1 MPAIPNISDT
11 LSRAIYA
18 DLQRYLP
25 PGADNSPE
33 GIELHNQRAMTVV
46 AHLLPENAA
55 EADVA
60 VQIVAA
66 QFHARDA
73 LRAAVCAAQDPDE
86 VRRCRAQASSMMRQA
101 DSGIRTLLRL
111 QAERTKAE
119 KELRPAAMER
129 AGYWFKSVS
138 VPEPEPPPAPQQP
151 ALPPPAIPPK
161 LQYGA
166 MTPAER
172 YATLY
177 PDRATRILVEQGL
190 SPSLN
195 FPPPDPAVVQEL
207 LSSGSPIIRALY
219 ENAQATWPSPW
230 EGVS

>member
-1 MPAIPNISDT
+1 
-11 LSRAIYA
+11 
-18 DLQRYLP
+18 
-25 PGADNSPE
+25 
-33 GIELHNQRAMTVV
+33 
-46 AHLLPENAA
+46 
-55 EADVA
+55 
-60 VQIVAA
+60 
-66 QFHARDA
+66 
-73 LRAAVCAAQDPDE
+73 
-86 VRRCRAQASSMMRQA
+86 
-101 DSGIRTLLRL
+101 
-111 QAERTKAE
+111 
-119 KELRPAAMER
+119 
-129 AGYWFKSVS
+129 
-138 VPEPEPPPAPQQP
+138 
-151 ALPPPAIPPK
+151 
-161 LQYGA
+161 

>member
-18 DLQRYLP
+18 DVQRYLP

-55 EADVA
+55 EAESRCRLSPPNFMPGTRSELPFA
-60 VQIVAA
+60 
-66 QFHARDA
+66 
-73 LRAAVCAAQDPDE
+73 AAQDPDE

-207 LSSGSPIIRALY
+207 LSSGSPSIRALY
-219 ENAQATWPSPW
+219 ENAQATWPSPS

>member
-1 MPAIPNISDT
+1 MHAIPNIPEA

-18 DLQRYLP
+18 DLLAHLP
-25 PGADNSPE
+25 PGSDDTPQ
-33 GIELHNQRAMTVV
+33 GIELRNQRAMTVV
-46 AHLLPENAA
+46 AHLLPENGA

-73 LRAAVCAAQDPDE
+73 LRAAVRAAEDPAE

-138 VPEPEPPPAPQQP
+138 VPEPEPPTAPQP
-151 ALPPPAIPPK
+151 ALPPPPIPPK

-177 PDRATRILVEQGL
+177 PDRATHILVEQGL
-190 SPSLN
+190 PPNLN
-195 FPPPDPAVVQEL
+195 FPPPEPEVVQEL

-219 ENAQATWPSPW
+219 ETAQATWPSPW
-230 EGVS
+230 DGVS

>member
-1 MPAIPNISDT
+1 MLAIPNISEA

-18 DLQRYLP
+18 ELLAHLP
-25 PGADNSPE
+25 PGSDNSPE
-33 GIELHNQRAMTVV
+33 GIELRNQRAMTVV

-60 VQIVAA
+60 VQIVGA

-73 LRAAVCAAQDPDE
+73 LRAAVCAAHDPAE

-138 VPEPEPPPAPQQP
+138 VPEPDPPASQP
-151 ALPPPAIPPK
+151 AVPPLAVPPK

-177 PDRATRILVEQGL
+177 PDRATHILVEQGV
-190 SPSLN
+190 PANLN
-195 FPPPDPAVVQEL
+195 FPPPDPQVVQEL
-207 LSSGSPIIRALY
+207 LSSGSPIVRALY
-219 ENAQATWPSPW
+219 ETAKATWPSPW
-230 EGVS
+230 DGVS

>member
-1 MPAIPNISDT
+1 MSAIPNISEA

-33 GIELHNQRAMTVV
+33 GIELRNQRAMTVV

-60 VQIVAA
+60 VQIVGA

-73 LRAAVCAAQDPDE
+73 LRAAVCAAHDPAE
-86 VRRCRAQASSMMRQA
+86 VRRYRAQASSMMRQA

-129 AGYWFKSVS
+129 AGYWFYNDANDFNILSNHTRA
-138 VPEPEPPPAPQQP
+138 VPG
-151 ALPPPAIPPK
+151 LV
-161 LQYGA
+161 LRHG
-166 MTPAER
+166 
-172 YATLY
+172 TLRK
-177 PDRATRILVEQGL
+177 PRNLHIVPLSAHRAV
-190 SPSLN
+190 
-195 FPPPDPAVVQEL
+195 A
-207 LSSGSPIIRALY
+207 
-219 ENAQATWPSPW
+219 
-230 EGVS
+230 

>member
-25 PGADNSPE
+25 PGGDNSPE

-46 AHLLPENAA
+46 AHLLPEDAA

-66 QFHARDA
+66 QIHARDA
-73 LRAAVCAAQDPDE
+73 LRAAVCAAQDPAE

-111 QAERTKAE
+111 QAERTKSE

-138 VPEPEPPPAPQQP
+138 VPEPEPPPAPQP

>member
-1 MPAIPNISDT
+1 MPAIANISEA
-11 LSRAIYA
+11 LSRSIYA
-18 DLQRYLP
+18 DLLNQLP
-25 PGADNSPE
+25 PGSDETPE
-33 GIELHNQRAMTVV
+33 GIELRNQRAMTVV

-55 EADVA
+55 EGDVA

-73 LRAAVCAAQDPDE
+73 LRAAVHATDDPE
-86 VRRCRAQASSMMRQA
+86 AVRQCRAQAASMMRQA

-111 QAERTKAE
+111 QAERIKAE

-138 VPEPEPPPAPQQP
+138 VPEPETPPAPQP
-151 ALPPPAIPPK
+151 PLRPPAIPPK

-190 SPSLN
+190 SPRLN
-195 FPPPDPAVVQEL
+195 FPPPDPQVVQEL

-230 EGVS
+230 DTVT

>member
-1 MPAIPNISDT
+1 MHAIPNIPEA

-18 DLQRYLP
+18 DLLAHLP
-25 PGADNSPE
+25 QGSDDTPE
-33 GIELHNQRAMTVV
+33 GIELRNQRAMTVV
-46 AHLLPENAA
+46 AHLLPENGA
-55 EADVA
+55 EADIA
-60 VQIVAA
+60 VQIVGA

-73 LRAAVCAAQDPDE
+73 LRAAVRAAEDPAE

-138 VPEPEPPPAPQQP
+138 VPEPEPPTAPQP
-151 ALPPPAIPPK
+151 ALPPPPIPPK

-177 PDRATRILVEQGL
+177 PDRATHILVEQGL
-190 SPSLN
+190 PPNLN
-195 FPPPDPAVVQEL
+195 FPPPEPEVVQEL

-219 ENAQATWPSPW
+219 ETAQATWPSPW
-230 EGVS
+230 DGVS

>member
-1 MPAIPNISDT
+1 MPAIPNTSDT

-18 DLQRYLP
+18 ELLTQLP
-25 PGADNSPE
+25 TLPDSTAE
-33 GIELHNQRAMTVV
+33 TIELRNERAMTDL

-55 EADVA
+55 EAAVA
-60 VQIVAA
+60 SQIVSA

-73 LRAAVCAAQDPDE
+73 LRAASRAGIDFDE
-86 VRRCRAQASSMMRQA
+86 VRRYRDQACSMMRQA

-111 QAERTKAE
+111 QAERAKAE

-138 VPEPEPPPAPQQP
+138 VPESEPPPAPL
-151 ALPPPAIPPK
+151 ASLPPPAMPPK
-161 LQYGA
+161 LEYGV

-177 PDRATRILVEQGL
+177 PDRATYILVEQRL
-190 SPSLN
+190 PANLN
-195 FPPPDPAVVQEL
+195 FPPPDPVLVQEL
-207 LSSGSPIIRALY
+207 LTSGSPIIRALY
-219 ENAQATWPSPW
+219 DAAQATWPNPW
-230 EGVS
+230 DGVS